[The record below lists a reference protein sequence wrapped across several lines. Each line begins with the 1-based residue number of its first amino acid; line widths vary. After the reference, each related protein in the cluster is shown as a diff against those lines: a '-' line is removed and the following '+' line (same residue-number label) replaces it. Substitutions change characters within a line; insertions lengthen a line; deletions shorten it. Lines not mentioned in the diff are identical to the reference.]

1 VNPSEIEAGSEIGFR
16 CGSCNRSTDDFYIL
30 RDGSIV
36 CVACTELWEYDK
48 AKQN

>member
-1 VNPSEIEAGSEIGFR
+1 MNPSEMKTGQEIGFR
-16 CGSCNRSTDDFYIL
+16 CGSCNRSKHDFYIL

-36 CVACTELWEYDK
+36 CVDCAELWERDQ